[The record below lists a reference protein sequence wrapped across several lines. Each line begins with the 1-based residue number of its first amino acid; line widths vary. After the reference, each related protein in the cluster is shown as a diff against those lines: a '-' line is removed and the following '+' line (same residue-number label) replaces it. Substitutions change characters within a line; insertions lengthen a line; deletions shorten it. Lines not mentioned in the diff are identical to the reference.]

1 MVHWTNTLFGPSPVF
16 LSNSKQS
23 IHKHVQI
30 IIFVAQ
36 HSLKM
41 QNMTRFSP
49 KSRDFAFC
57 SIWIVCNAILPPVI
71 TMKTIFCVYDLAQLK
86 AITILHSLLFL
97 FWFYFFKRR
106 YRTTSEFTHNWTAYE
121 SIESLHRQFEKATW
135 TKANVRWT
143 KAGVGLYHFWKN
155 LLILHPFK
163 EKMPTTVERKWK

>member
-57 SIWIVCNAILPPVI
+57 SIWIVRNAILPPVI

-97 FWFYFFKRR
+97 F
-106 YRTTSEFTHNWTAYE
+106 
-121 SIESLHRQFEKATW
+121 
-135 TKANVRWT
+135 
-143 KAGVGLYHFWKN
+143 
-155 LLILHPFK
+155 
-163 EKMPTTVERKWK
+163 